1 MPNLIESSLKVKGIL
16 DSRIGGRQENQD
28 AAGSADTHLGTIVVV
43 CDGMG
48 GCNGGA
54 VASGIA
60 VTTVIDEVS
69 AAPSGS
75 SPVDVLKQAIIHAN
89 EAIYDKA
96 QEDPSL
102 SGMGTTIVAAL
113 ITKQSLIVSYVGD
126 SRVYLLRGKRKI
138 FRTFDHSYVYQALV
152 SKKVITE
159 EQARLSIHSNAIL
172 KALGV
177 ESTIDPEVFVLPYL
191 KGDRLI
197 LCTDGF
203 WGAMPENELISSVC
217 RKNGLMTSMEHTF
230 ARIEKIGLAHGGN
243 HDNYTAAI
251 IDLNVESLLRTK
263 MDTRTKVLIAVL
275 SACLLASVSLNVC
288 QFAHRAKANEHVEH
302 VEGEEKNL
310 ENHAV
315 PSNPSNLSNNAD
327 SDKNAES
334 TKEGTDQKK

>member
-28 AAGSADTHLGTIVVV
+28 SAGSADTDLGTIVVV

-275 SACLLASVSLNVC
+275 SACLLASVSLNML
-288 QFAHRAKANEHVEH
+288 QFAHRAKTNESVEH
-302 VEGEEKNL
+302 FKEEKNL
-310 ENHAV
+310 V
-315 PSNPSNLSNNAD
+315 NPADSSQNAD
-327 SDKNAES
+327 SIKKAES
-334 TKEGTDQKK
+334 TNVAAEQK

>member
-1 MPNLIESSLKVKGIL
+1 MPNHIESSLRIKGVL

-28 AAGSADTHLGTIVVV
+28 SAGSADTPLGTIVVV

-60 VTTVIDEVS
+60 VTTVIDDVS
-69 AAPSGS
+69 AAPLGC
-75 SPVDVLKQAIIHAN
+75 SPEDVLKQAIIHAN
-89 EAIYDKA
+89 EAIYNKA
-96 QEDPSL
+96 AEEPSL
-102 SGMGTTIVAAL
+102 AGMGTTIVAAL
-113 ITKQSLIVSYVGD
+113 ITKQSLIVSYIGD

-152 SKKVITE
+152 SKRIITE
-159 EQARLSIHSNAIL
+159 EQARLSVHSNAIL

-177 ESTIDPEVFVLPYL
+177 ESSIDPEVFVIPYL

-203 WGAMPENELISSVC
+203 WGAMPEQELISSVC
-217 RKNGLMTSMEHTF
+217 RKWGLMTSLEHTF
-230 ARIEKIGLAHGGN
+230 DRIEKIGLVNGGH

-275 SACLLASVSLNVC
+275 SACLLASVALNMC
-288 QFAHRAKANEHVEH
+288 QFAHQLKADESAVE
-302 VEGEEKNL
+302 
-310 ENHAV
+310 
-315 PSNPSNLSNNAD
+315 PSGGLTEPLKAPTD
-327 SDKNAES
+327 SSAPVDSIKNAES
-334 TKEGTDQKK
+334 SKVDAEQK

>member
-28 AAGSADTHLGTIVVV
+28 SAGSADTDLGTIVVV

-275 SACLLASVSLNVC
+275 SACLLASVSLNMF
-288 QFAHRAKANEHVEH
+288 QFAHRAKTNVSVEQSG
-302 VEGEEKNL
+302 GEKDTL
-310 ENHAV
+310 KTPVV
-315 PSNPSNLSNNAD
+315 PSNPSNNAD
-327 SDKNAES
+327 SGKNAES
-334 TKEGTDQKK
+334 TKEGTEQK

>member
-1 MPNLIESSLKVKGIL
+1 MPNHIESSLKVKGVL

-28 AAGSADTHLGTIVVV
+28 SAGSADTHLGTIVVV

-69 AAPSGS
+69 AAPLGC

-89 EAIYDKA
+89 EAIYNKA
-96 QEDPSL
+96 AEDPSL
-102 SGMGTTIVAAL
+102 AGMGTTIVAAL
-113 ITKQSLIVSYVGD
+113 ITKQSLIVSYIGD

-152 SKKVITE
+152 SKKIITE
-159 EQARLSIHSNAIL
+159 EQARLSVHSNAIL

-177 ESTIDPEVFVLPYL
+177 EESIDPDVFVLPYL
-191 KGDRLI
+191 KGDRLV

-203 WGAMPENELISSVC
+203 WGAMPEHELISSVC
-217 RKNGLMTSMEHTF
+217 RKWGLMTSLDHTF
-230 ARIEKIGLAHGGN
+230 DRIEKIGLVNGGH

-251 IDLNVESLLRTK
+251 IDLNEESLLRTK
-263 MDTRTKVLIAVL
+263 MDTRTKVLITIL
-275 SACLLASVSLNVC
+275 SVCLFVSLSLNMC
-288 QFAHRAKANEHVEH
+288 QFVHRQKADNPDVEQKI
-302 VEGEEKNL
+302 ERQE
-310 ENHAV
+310 
-315 PSNPSNLSNNAD
+315 PSKETTD
-327 SDKNAES
+327 SLPQGDSASKEDS
-334 TKEGTDQKK
+334 TKVKTDQ